1 MSDRFLSP
9 KATSEMVSLP
19 VRSIRRLVTEDRFP
33 APVKLSEK
41 RIAYLQSEVDAWMDD
56 KLKASGK
63 EPSKRILSPEK
74 ATPDQ
79 GLTAPNPVQLESQI
93 GHDDTYTEKRCKSRV

>member
-9 KATSEMVSLP
+9 KATSEMVSIP
-19 VRSIRRLVTEDRFP
+19 VRSIRRLVTEGRFP
-33 APVKLSEK
+33 TPVQLSPN
-41 RIAYLQSEVDAWMDD
+41 RIAYLQSEVVAWMDD
-56 KLKASGK
+56 KLTASGK

-79 GLTAPNPVQLESQI
+79 GLTAPDPVQLESRI
-93 GHDDTYTEKRCKSRV
+93 GHDDVYTEKR